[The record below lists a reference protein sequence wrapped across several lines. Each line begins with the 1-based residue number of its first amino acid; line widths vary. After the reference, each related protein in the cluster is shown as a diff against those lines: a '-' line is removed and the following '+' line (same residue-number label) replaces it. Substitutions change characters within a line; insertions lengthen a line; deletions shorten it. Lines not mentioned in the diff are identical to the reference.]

1 MCDQRSLPNVVSSLR
16 PTPGIQSTIPFCN
29 AADDHFATDDDSD
42 SDIDLGID
50 VTEVVDVDV
59 SSDEEV
65 EGEDNSPSQ
74 QLHSRD
80 KLNHREA
87 FKATKDHRRASASA
101 AIEYQRNIEA
111 MRVTH
116 EDEKKRFH
124 YREKQQHR
132 KVRKWLNK
140 TLWNV
145 ERLETKGDY
154 QPKVLSFSSVLH
166 EVPMKNAFRRWSSPG
181 SVPVSSG
188 VGNSNVGEVNDWTE
202 VNADLDEQQ
211 EIMEEEGGE
220 KEEKEVKEEKNKFM
234 EVFESEESGI
244 DSDSSDVSSDESGAF
259 DIVASTTHN
268 LNELSQAHT
277 TDMAV
282 SSPEFSTGRG
292 EMTSGHDSGLDYY
305 VDHDDSSMRYSVD
318 EDEEDDQNHA
328 ADHIIQIFTS
338 FDYHGDEEDG
348 IQL

>member
-166 EVPMKNAFRRWSSPG
+166 EVSVKNMEEANKSEAENVDSVVDRNHLDWTNTDDAVSFDEVSDEDQSAEVSEEAVKEGIPSTITAAGIGARAARARVGAGFGGGEGSSVSVAAHTTALRLG
-181 SVPVSSG
+181 SVPGSGSVAARSSRS
-188 VGNSNVGEVNDWTE
+188 NSGGMHHP
-202 VNADLDEQQ
+202 L
-211 EIMEEEGGE
+211 EEERITGG
-220 KEEKEVKEEKNKFM
+220 NLYM
-234 EVFESEESGI
+234 DDDTQDG
-244 DSDSSDVSSDESGAF
+244 DGADYMIQHF
-259 DIVASTTHN
+259 TTF
-268 LNELSQAHT
+268 A
-277 TDMAV
+277 
-282 SSPEFSTGRG
+282 
-292 EMTSGHDSGLDYY
+292 
-305 VDHDDSSMRYSVD
+305 
-318 EDEEDDQNHA
+318 
-328 ADHIIQIFTS
+328 
-338 FDYHGDEEDG
+338 YHGEDNDG
-348 IQL
+348 VQL